1 MHKYIQ
7 QKIRSEN
14 FSPFLHFAAVFTAI
28 FLVMTVIILQ
38 IMRLGLYSSTDNN
51 LKQARHAAS
60 TYIDMTMSRSY
71 AWTST
76 GNGVNITIEPS
87 KIKPDDNVV
96 AAINVVVYDAHG
108 TILNTLDTYSE
119 FTHIPLKKAQLNTIV
134 KRNLLN
140 AYGHLE
146 NYRSVTLEV
155 SDSAYPQAK
164 YISFLA
170 STRQLDE
177 AFERY
182 VKVVITV
189 MTIFWFISVITS
201 VYLAKWS
208 RKPIIVSY
216 EKQKSFVENASH
228 ELRTPLAVLQNRLES
243 LFRKPNDTIL
253 DHSESI
259 AASLDEV
266 RNMRLL
272 TTNLLNLA
280 RRDDGI
286 DPEIEEVLPAF
297 FDDVFDNYRLIAEEN
312 SRQIVASN
320 QTTRA
325 IKSDKTLMKQVMT
338 ILFDNALKYT
348 SKNGVIHV
356 TVENKNRRL
365 LIRVADNGPGISDA
379 DKAKIFD
386 RFYRVDKART
396 RQSGGFG
403 LGLSLAKQIVDALG
417 GEITVKDN
425 SPQGT
430 VFEVIV

>member
-1 MHKYIQ
+1 MRKYIQ

-14 FSPFLHFAAVFTAI
+14 FSSFLHFAAVFTAI

-51 LKQARHAAS
+51 LKQARNATS

-71 AWTST
+71 AWTAN
-76 GNGVNITIEPS
+76 GNGVNITIDPS
-87 KIKPDDNVV
+87 KIKPDDNLV
-96 AAINVVVYDAHG
+96 AAIDVVVYDAHEN
-108 TILNTLDTYSE
+108 ILNTLDAYSE
-119 FTHIPLKKAQLNTIV
+119 FTHIPLKKSQLNTIV

-140 AYGHLE
+140 AYGHSE
-146 NYRSVTLEV
+146 SYRSVTLEV
-155 SDSAYPQAK
+155 SDLAYPQAK

-177 AFERY
+177 AFDRY
-182 VKVVITV
+182 VKVVVTV
-189 MTIFWFISVITS
+189 MMIFWFISVITS

-208 RKPIIVSY
+208 RKPIIISY

-228 ELRTPLAVLQNRLES
+228 ELRTPLAVLQNRLET

-286 DPEIEEVLPAF
+286 NPEIEEVLPSF
-297 FDDVFDNYRLIAEEN
+297 FDDIFDNYRLIAEEN
-312 SRQIVASN
+312 SRQLIASN

-348 SKNGVIHV
+348 STDGVIRV

-365 LIRVADNGPGISDA
+365 LIRVADNGLGISDA
-379 DKAKIFD
+379 DKSKIFD

-403 LGLSLAKQIVDALG
+403 LGLSLAKQIVNALG

-425 SPQGT
+425 SPKGT
-430 VFEVIV
+430 IFDVII